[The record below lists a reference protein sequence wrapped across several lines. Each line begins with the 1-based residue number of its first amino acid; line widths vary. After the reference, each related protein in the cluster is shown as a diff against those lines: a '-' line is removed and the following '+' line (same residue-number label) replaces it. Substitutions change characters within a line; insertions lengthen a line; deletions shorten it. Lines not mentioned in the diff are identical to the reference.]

1 LAPKFQA
8 TRVNRVSIITDVF
21 GTLQLLGGWKDPI
34 PRKVLKEE
42 LLLAATRCRML
53 LPAFSFHLD
62 TTVNSLDA
70 FHDIV
75 SDLQLKKDNPNKV
88 NYVPSTMKSC

>member
-1 LAPKFQA
+1 
-8 TRVNRVSIITDVF
+8 
-21 GTLQLLGGWKDPI
+21 
-34 PRKVLKEE
+34 
-42 LLLAATRCRML
+42 ML

-70 FHDIV
+70 IHDIV